1 MRQFPSRLSPGEQGP
16 SLVPTLS
23 SSYCREAMLLGSG
36 VGMVEAPS
44 SAAVQV
50 QLHPWAGA
58 LLLVVTS
65 GGHISDG
72 LGLNSLGTDLLQV
85 SSYCC

>member
-1 MRQFPSRLSPGEQGP
+1 
-16 SLVPTLS
+16 
-23 SSYCREAMLLGSG
+23 MLLGAG

-72 LGLNSLGTDLLQV
+72 LGRLGLSRDWSLTSLFLLLLKIWVQRTV
-85 SSYCC
+85 PSSYMDLSH